1 MKHGIIFENH
11 ANTLD
16 ELDDQVQ
23 QGLRALRISQ
33 PNSNPVPRP
42 RQADQICVYK
52 EADGARKLCMIIEY
66 KAAHKLSVSNL
77 RAGLQRADQGSMNLV
92 EDVINR
98 VTILNRADPDAE
110 GAELLDPRFIYN
122 SEWLVCAVM
131 TQTYSY
137 MLECGLEYSWFT
149 TGEACV
155 MLQIRESEPD
165 VLYYHLW
172 VPGIC

>member
-1 MKHGIIFENH
+1 
-11 ANTLD
+11 
-16 ELDDQVQ
+16 
-23 QGLRALRISQ
+23 
-33 PNSNPVPRP
+33 
-42 RQADQICVYK
+42 
-52 EADGARKLCMIIEY
+52 MIIEY

-77 RAGLQRADQGSMNLV
+77 RAGLQRADQGSMNLL

-98 VTILNRADPDAE
+98 ATIPNRAALDAE
-110 GAELLDPRFIYN
+110 GAEILDPRFIYN

-172 VPGIC
+172 VPGIDAELDDGVSLAHTSISVALTICILALRSTGRSQKWRDDALAAAHRATIDHEEILR